1 MLREAWLEVL
11 LFAAAAAA
19 ALFGYGNPRGGA
31 RSFELGARADGA
43 LRVAT
48 WNVGGAGHAGPHLL
62 EDGDLPHVA
71 ETLRALGADVI
82 VLHEVGSRGQL
93 ERLLQSLDGAFRA
106 HGPEGGVAVLVRG
119 LAVIAA
125 ERVPGARQAL
135 ALDLERDG
143 RRIAL
148 VALHADAFNAR
159 RRNGEVGAATDAL
172 LARPADARILLGDLN
187 LDVDLDKQ
195 RDLFSNEEHADV
207 EAYNYVEARLDDAAL
222 GRGATAEPDRRLD
235 YVFVSPGVQVLT
247 AGPWKGQRTGTMDHD
262 PVAADLVL

>member
-1 MLREAWLEVL
+1 MRREAWLEAL

-19 ALFGYGNPRGGA
+19 AFFGYGSPRAGA
-31 RSFELGARADGA
+31 PSFEPGERPGGA

-48 WNVGGAGHAGPHLL
+48 WNVGGAAHGAPHGL
-62 EDGDLPHVA
+62 EEGDLAHVA
-71 ETLRALGADVI
+71 QTLRTLGADVV

-93 ERLLQSLDGAFRA
+93 ERLLDLYGEPCEAR
-106 HGPEGGVAVLVRG
+106 GPQGGVAVLVRG
-119 LAVIAA
+119 LEVQAA
-125 ERVPGARQAL
+125 ERVAGAAQAL
-135 ALDLERDG
+135 ALDLERGG

-148 VALHADAFNAR
+148 VALHANAYDAR

-235 YVFVSPGVQVLT
+235 YVFVSPGVQLLG

-262 PVAADLVL
+262 PVVADLAL